1 MFDAAVAEAGDGYM
15 RAEFSFIPFD
25 VYCREAVVDFSLE
38 APNRV
43 LRLDS
48 DPENP
53 RGAAR
58 WKDPGAFQAAVYGG
72 MADRRQRLF
81 DIYGHPS
88 IHVAYKL
95 EREVNLFDG
104 DVANLSHAGPHA
116 VNGLADISWDFES
129 DKESL
134 LHFSRHVQV

>member
-15 RAEFSFIPFD
+15 GAEFSFIPFD
-25 VYCREAVVDFSLE
+25 VYCREAVVDFALE
-38 APNRV
+38 AANRV
-43 LRLDS
+43 LRLDA

-53 RGAAR
+53 GGAAR
-58 WKDPGAFQAAVYGG
+58 REDPGALQAAVNGG

-88 IHVAYKL
+88 IHVADKL
-95 EREVNLFDG
+95 EREMNLLDG
-104 DVANLSHAGPHA
+104 DVANPSQAGTHA
-116 VNGLADISWDFES
+116 VNGLANISWDFES